1 MGFFDKLK
9 SAKENYD
16 RKEAE
21 KRQAIEEE
29 FQRRKREEEEKE
41 RVLYEKLENSELIH
55 DLVNWIST
63 KKGFAVS
70 QGGLDTNCRHVLV
83 GTSVILL
90 DNYDSDI
97 LVKHIEWICI
107 NNRGQLSYRIG
118 EEKMSQSD
126 SRNPNHLYK
135 VTLQET
141 LNQRNEWIL
150 RTLGEYEENERYY
163 RSAYSLKMNDYEC
176 IEGESMLK
184 AVATVLRNQLQK
196 IYPDTR
202 FGEVCWNGF
211 CGYTFEMNL
220 VPVKKKSIL

>member
-63 KKGFAVS
+63 EKGFAVS

-90 DNYDSDI
+90 DNYGSDI
-97 LVKHIEWICI
+97 LVKHVDHIEVDWYGKI
-107 NNRGQLSYRIG
+107 SYVIG

-135 VTLQET
+135 VKLQEE
-141 LNQRNEWIL
+141 LDQRNKWIL

-176 IEGESMLK
+176 IEGESMIS
-184 AVATVLRNQLQK
+184 A
-196 IYPDTR
+196 Y
-202 FGEVCWNGF
+202 
-211 CGYTFEMNL
+211 
-220 VPVKKKSIL
+220 